1 MKEAYKRAIHVIDA
15 TDQILGRMATL
26 VATLLQGKNK
36 PDYSPEKDTGDVVYV
51 KNASKVKVSGKK
63 YSDKIY
69 RHHSMHPGGLKERA
83 YKAVFAKDPTEVV
96 YLAVNKM
103 LPKNKL
109 RDKRLKRLK
118 IEK

>member
-1 MKEAYKRAIHVIDA
+1 MKEVYKRVTHTLDA
-15 TDQILGRMATL
+15 TDKILGRLATEIA
-26 VATLLQGKNK
+26 VLLQGKHR
-36 PDYSPEKDTGDVVYV
+36 PEYVPNVDTGDIVVV
-51 KNASKVKVSGKK
+51 KNASKIKVTGKK

-69 RHHSMHPGGLKERA
+69 RHHSTHPGGLKERA
-83 YKAVFAKDPTEVV
+83 YKEVFARDPKEVIF
-96 YLAVNKM
+96 LAVNKM

>member
-1 MKEAYKRAIHVIDA
+1 MKEIYKRATHTIDA
-15 TDQILGRMATL
+15 TDQILGRLATL

-36 PDYSPEKDTGDVVYV
+36 PDYIPNVDSGDIVII
-51 KNASKVKVSGKK
+51 KNASKIRVTGNK

-69 RHHSMHPGGLKERA
+69 KHHSNYPGGLKERA
-83 YKAVFAKDPTEVV
+83 FKDVLAKDASEIIR
-96 YLAVNKM
+96 LAVSRM

-109 RDKRLKRLK
+109 KDKRLKRLK